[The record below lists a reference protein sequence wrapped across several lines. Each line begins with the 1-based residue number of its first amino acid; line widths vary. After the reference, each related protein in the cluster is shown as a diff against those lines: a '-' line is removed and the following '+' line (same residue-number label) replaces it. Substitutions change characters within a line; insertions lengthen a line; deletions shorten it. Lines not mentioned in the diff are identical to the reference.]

1 MYQKLDRNG
10 NLSSTAD
17 EQKELH
23 KHSTEFSQCS
33 VDISNLCRYKTL
45 ITLFTGPL

>member
-10 NLSSTAD
+10 NLSTTAD
-17 EQKELH
+17 CLH
-23 KHSTEFSQCS
+23 KHSTDFSQCS
-33 VDISNLCRYKTL
+33 VDIYNLCRYKTL